1 MKKEYERIERE
12 EQELRGHLENAKK
25 LRMYLNKH
33 LEGTLRGNQQG
44 GGYASKKSSVPAPDN
59 FWNGW

>member
-33 LEGTLRGNQQG
+33 L
-44 GGYASKKSSVPAPDN
+44 
-59 FWNGW
+59 